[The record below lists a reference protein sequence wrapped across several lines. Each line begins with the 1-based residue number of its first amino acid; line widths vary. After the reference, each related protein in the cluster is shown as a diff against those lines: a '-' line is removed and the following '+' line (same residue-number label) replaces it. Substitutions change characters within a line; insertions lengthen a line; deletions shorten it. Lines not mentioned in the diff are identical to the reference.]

1 MKKLVKEVFFNCI
14 DLSSGFNDAV
24 IEEIKFSKKLNSVI
38 IKTFSEETN
47 ISLLEIENFQER
59 ACKIYDLKSF
69 KVEHSCN
76 CRNHILEV
84 NELQNVIAL
93 VNKKYVYSQD
103 IFENCKYNVDNDSK
117 NIIITLSR
125 PYANFV
131 GIKKID
137 DYIQKCIKIQ
147 YNLTF
152 NINVNENVTLSKEDE
167 KARILNFVKVD
178 EIKNTSGFTGASN
191 KDSNSTNSNSNESNG
206 FVKRAPLTEEEK
218 LEREQMKQQQPDNV
232 IYGVNISE
240 DKRTITSIK
249 DIYADMDR
257 ICISGCIFEK
267 EDRELK
273 SGKILVSLYVTDYTS
288 TISCKMFL
296 DKKKYDEVKSKLNK
310 GDYIILQGRAQFDN
324 YSKEITV
331 MAQNIIQG
339 DKPPEK
345 KDNAE
350 VKRSEL
356 HMHTQM
362 SAMDAITP
370 ASVIVKQAI
379 KWGHKAVAITDHGV
393 VQSFPE
399 AHNTIMKAF
408 SSLVKKEK
416 GYPTTQE
423 VLDVAPTKVL
433 YGVEGYLVQD
443 VDIDIQKSDTFC
455 VFDIETTGFN
465 PKFDKITEIAVAK
478 VKDGKI
484 IDEYSTFVNPERPI
498 PKEIQELTHIN
509 DDMVKDAP
517 KIDVV
522 IKEFLEFTKDCI
534 LVAHNSKFDV
544 SFIKYFAEVEKL
556 EVKNTVIDTL
566 TISRE
571 LYPTFENHKLGT
583 IAQNLEISL
592 EGAHRAINDVRATV
606 QVFMKMIEDAKNKN
620 IDIYDYIYSNLE
632 EEAKKLP
639 YYHVILFAKD
649 YEGLKNL
656 YKIVSYTHLNYF
668 NKRPK
673 LPRSLLNRY
682 KKGLVI
688 GAACERGELYQAIF
702 NKESEEKIDKIA
714 NYYDYLEIQPLGNN
728 QFYLDK
734 GMLNSVQDLIDIN
747 KKIVEVGEK
756 NNKLVVATCDSHFL
770 NPEDEIYRRII
781 MAGQGYSDADKQAP
795 LYYRTTE
802 EMLAEFEYL
811 GPEKA
816 YEVVVTNTNKVA
828 DLCDAITPISD
839 EKCPPHIEGCEKEI
853 EDIAREKAKELYGDP
868 LPDIVEERV
877 VKELDSIIKNGFS
890 VMYIIAQKLVWK
902 SNEDGYLVGSRGSV
916 GSSFAAYLT
925 GITEV
930 NSLRPHYRCPNCK
943 YSDFSDYGFKNG
955 FDLPDK
961 KCPECETNLVKDGM
975 DIPFE
980 TFLGFNGDKEPDIDL
995 NFSGEYQAKAHKYTE
1010 VIFGKGTTYK
1020 AGTIGTVADK
1030 TAYGFVLK
1038 YLEER
1043 NKVMLNPEIVRISK
1057 GCTGIKR
1064 TSGQHPGGIIVV
1076 PKGREIY
1083 EFCPV
1088 QHPAD
1093 DPRSSIITT
1102 HFDYHS
1108 IDKNLLK
1115 LDILGHDDPTMIR
1128 MLQDI
1133 TGVDP
1138 KEIPLD
1144 DKETMAIFSS
1154 TESLGLTTEQINSE
1168 VGTFGVP
1175 EFGTKFV
1182 RGMLVDTRPTTFE
1195 ELIRI
1200 SGLSHGT
1207 DVWLNNAQTLIQEGT
1222 TTLNEA
1228 ICTRDDIMTYLI
1240 GQGLPPNP
1248 SFKIM
1253 ECVRKG
1259 KGLTEEQEALMVEY
1273 SIPEWYIDSCKKIKY
1288 MFPKAHA
1295 AAYVT
1300 MAFRIAW
1307 FKVHIPAAYYAS
1319 FFSIRADE
1327 FDSDSMLYGKERVR
1341 AKMKEIDSLGN
1352 NATTKEKNM
1361 YPILELVLEMN
1372 ERNINFLPVDI
1383 YLSDWKKF
1391 IVEENGIRP
1400 PLSSLTGFGEVDS
1413 EKLVVAREKGRF
1425 TSIEQM
1431 TMSAKLGK
1439 VAVEVLK
1446 NAGCLKDMPRSEQ
1459 MDMFDLLS

>member
-14 DLSSGFNDAV
+14 DLNSNFNEAI

-38 IKTFSEETN
+38 VKINSNNKN
-47 ISLLEIENFQER
+47 ISLLEIEEFQER
-59 ACKIYDLKSF
+59 ACRIYDLKSF
-69 KVEHSCN
+69 KVEYTYNGQRHN
-76 CRNHILEV
+76 LEV
-84 NELQNVIAL
+84 NDVQNIISNI
-93 VNKKYVYSQD
+93 NKKYVYSQD
-103 IFENCKYNVDNDSK
+103 IFENCKYDIENELKKISILLSK
-117 NIIITLSR
+117 
-125 PYANFV
+125 PYANFLC
-131 GIKKID
+131 IKKID
-137 DYIQKCIKIQ
+137 EYIQKSIKVQ
-147 YNLTF
+147 YNLSF
-152 NINVNENVTLSKEDE
+152 DIIIKELDNIRVGKSKEE
-167 KARILNFVKVD
+167 ILNFVKV
-178 EIKNTSGFTGASN
+178 ENIAVSNMGQNNSGGGEKAGEN
-191 KDSNSTNSNSNESNG
+191 KG
-206 FVKRAPLTEEEK
+206 FVKKAPLSEEEK
-218 LEREQMKQQQPDNV
+218 LEKEQMKQPQPDNV
-232 IYGVNISE
+232 IFGVDILE
-240 DKRTITSIK
+240 EKRQITNVK
-249 DIYADMDR
+249 DVNENMDR
-257 ICISGCIFEK
+257 ICISGSIFEK
-267 EDRELK
+267 EERELK
-273 SGKILVSLYVTDYTS
+273 SGKILVTIYVTDFTS
-288 TISCKMFL
+288 TIGCKMFL
-296 DKKKYDEVKSKLNK
+296 DKKKFESLKGNLNK
-310 GDYIILQGRAQFDN
+310 GDYIILQGRPQFDT
-324 YSKEITV
+324 YAKEITI
-331 MAQNIIQG
+331 MAQNIIKG
-339 DKPPEK
+339 IKPEAK
-345 KDNAE
+345 KDNATE
-350 VKRSEL
+350 KRSEL

-370 ASVIVKQAI
+370 VSAAVKQAI
-379 KWGHKAVAITDHGV
+379 KWGHKAIAITDHGV

-399 AHNTIMKAF
+399 AHHTIMKAF

-443 VDIDIQKSDTFC
+443 VDISAKKSDTFC
-455 VFDIETTGFN
+455 VFDLETTGFN
-465 PKFDKITEIAVAK
+465 PKNDKITEIACAK
-478 VKDGKI
+478 VKNGVI

-498 PKEIQELTHIN
+498 PKEVQELTHITE
-509 DDMVKDAP
+509 DMVINAP

-522 IKEFLEFTKDCI
+522 LKEFLEFTKDTI
-534 LVAHNSKFDV
+534 LVAHNSKFDM
-544 SFIKYFAEVEKL
+544 SFITYYANEQKL
-556 EVKNTVIDTL
+556 EVTNNVIDTL

-583 IAQNLEISL
+583 IAENLEVNL

-606 QVFMKMIEDAKNKN
+606 QVLLKMIEDAKAKD
-620 IDIYDYIYSNLE
+620 IDIYDYMYSELSD
-632 EEAKKLP
+632 EAKKLP
-639 YYHVILFAKD
+639 YYHVIIFAKD

-668 NKRPK
+668 NKRPR
-673 LPRSLLNRY
+673 LPRTLLNRY
-682 KKGLVI
+682 RKGLII
-688 GAACERGELYQAIF
+688 GSACERGELYQAIY
-702 NKESEEKIDKIA
+702 NKEPEEKLEEIVS
-714 NYYDYLEIQPLGNN
+714 YYDYLEIQPLENN

-734 GMLNSVQDLIDIN
+734 GMLNSKQDLIDIN
-747 KKIVEVGEK
+747 KKIIELGDK

-781 MAGQGYSDADKQAP
+781 MAGQGYADADKQAP

-802 EMLAEFEYL
+802 EMLKEFEYL
-811 GPEKA
+811 EPEKA
-816 YEVVVTNTNKVA
+816 YEIVVTNTNKVA
-828 DLCDAITPISD
+828 DMCDAISPLSD

-853 EDIAREKAKELYGDP
+853 EDIAMNKAKELYGNP
-868 LPDIVEERV
+868 LPQIVEDRL
-877 VKELDSIIKNGFS
+877 VKELDSIIKNGFA

-916 GSSFAAYLT
+916 GSSFAAYVT

-930 NSLRPHYRCPNCK
+930 NSLKPHYRCPKCK
-943 YSDFSDYGFKNG
+943 HSDFSDFGFKNG

-961 KCPECETNLVKDGM
+961 DCPECGTKLVKDGM

-1020 AGTIGTVADK
+1020 AGTIGTIADK

-1038 YLEER
+1038 YLEEK
-1043 NKVMLNPEIVRISK
+1043 NKVMAGPEINRISK

-1093 DPRSSIITT
+1093 DPRSNIITT

-1108 IDKNLLK
+1108 IDSNLLK
-1115 LDILGHDDPTMIR
+1115 LDILGHDDPTMMR

-1133 TGVDP
+1133 TGVSPAD
-1138 KEIPLD
+1138 IPLD
-1144 DKETMAIFSS
+1144 DKETMDIFSS
-1154 TESLGLTTEQINSE
+1154 TKSLGLTPEQINSE

-1207 DVWLNNAQTLIQEGT
+1207 DVWLNNAQTLIQDEI

-1240 GQGLPPNP
+1240 GKDLPPNP

-1253 ECVRKG
+1253 EAVRKG
-1259 KGLTEEQEALMVEY
+1259 KGLTEEQEALMREY
-1273 SIPEWYIDSCKKIKY
+1273 SIPDWYIDSCKKIKY

-1300 MAFRIAW
+1300 MAFKIAW
-1307 FKVHIPAAYYAS
+1307 FKVHIPKAYYAS

-1327 FDSDSMLYGKERVR
+1327 FESESMLHGKQKVR
-1341 AKMKEIDSLGN
+1341 ARMKELDAQGN
-1352 NATTKEKNM
+1352 TISQKDKNM
-1361 YPILELVLEMN
+1361 YPILEIVLEMN
-1372 ERNINFLPVDI
+1372 ERNIDFLPVDI
-1383 YLSDWKKF
+1383 YLSDAKKY
-1391 IVEENGIRP
+1391 IVEEDGIRP
-1400 PLSSLTGFGEVDS
+1400 PLSALTGFGEVDAG
-1413 EKLVVAREKGRF
+1413 KLIEAREQERF

-1431 TMSAKLGK
+1431 AMRAKLGK
-1439 VAVEVLK
+1439 VAVEVLRK
-1446 NAGCLKDMPRSEQ
+1446 EGCLDGMPRSEQ
-1459 MDMFDLLS
+1459 MDMFDLFG